1 MAVEGIKNFDN
12 IERKLRR
19 LGEVMGKEALNDG
32 MDAALDRPN
41 RPGLARPGGA

>member
-1 MAVEGIKNFDN
+1 
-12 IERKLRR
+12 
-19 LGEVMGKEALNDG
+19 MGGWVGGWGWGWVGPVGWGRGGGGQGNDG